1 MGVILNFDT
10 LLEPLEGQQ
19 PCGIELD
26 YDPRYQALE
35 SSVLGKPERQYG
47 STLIP
52 AEEPDW
58 SKAFEESRNL
68 LSRSKDFRLA
78 VIMTRALTRNH
89 GIEGAAQGLAF
100 CLSLARTY
108 WDSAYPQLNFDG
120 EYDPLPRC
128 NAIGGLTAQ
137 TGLLTELRSCQLH
150 TQQLGSIDFSTLE
163 KIAASREDSSEFPL
177 NREQLEPLLRAESLA
192 GNPLFPALKELKRV
206 AREFDRLCQEKLGAE
221 NAPSFKIM
229 YALIDLAYPDYLDA
243 SAEVPTMA
251 GVQAPLA
258 EPGTPLT
265 APQSAAEPAQPG
277 VARSRAEAVAML
289 DAVCAFLEQHEPASP
304 APLLIKRARKLIGQ
318 DFLSILRELAPD
330 GLAQAELI
338 AGLSKR
344 D

>member
-10 LLEPLEGQQ
+10 LLQPIEGQQ

-35 SSVLGKPERQYG
+35 NSVLGKPERQYG

-58 SKAFEESRNL
+58 SKAFEESRSL
-68 LSRSKDFRLA
+68 LGRSKDFRLA
-78 VIMTRALTRNH
+78 VIMTRALTRTH
-89 GIEGAAQGLAF
+89 GIEGAAQGLSF
-100 CLSLARTY
+100 CLELARTY

-163 KIAASREDSSEFPL
+163 KIAASREDSNEFAL
-177 NREQLEPLLRAESLA
+177 NREQLEPLLRAESQA
-192 GNPLFPALKELKRV
+192 GNTLFPALKELKRV
-206 AREFDRLCQEKLGAE
+206 AREFDRLCQEKLGTE
-221 NAPSFKIM
+221 NAPSFAVM
-229 YALIDLAYPDYLDA
+229 YALINLAYPDYLDTTA
-243 SAEVPTMA
+243 TTSI
-251 GVQAPLA
+251 QAPLP
-258 EPGTPLT
+258 EPGTRT
-265 APQSAAEPAQPG
+265 APTQSAATPSQPG
-277 VARSRAEAVAML
+277 VAHSRAEAVAML